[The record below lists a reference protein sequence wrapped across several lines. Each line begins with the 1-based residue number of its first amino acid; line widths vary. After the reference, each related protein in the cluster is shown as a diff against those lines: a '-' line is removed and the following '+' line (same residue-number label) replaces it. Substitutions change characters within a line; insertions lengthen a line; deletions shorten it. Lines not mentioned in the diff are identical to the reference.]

1 MNQKKKPRT
10 PNKLINEKSPY
21 LLQHAYNPVDWFPW
35 GEEAFEKARKENK
48 PVFLSIGY
56 STCHWCHVME
66 KESFEDESVAQLL
79 NSTFVCIKVDR
90 EERPDIDQTYMIAA
104 QVMTGHGGWPLTII
118 MTPDKRPFFAATYI
132 PKKSMY
138 GRIGLVDL
146 IKEIERIWKEEP
158 EKVMEVANRVS
169 SILSSAVQTSSR
181 EERYD
186 LSELLELSIHAL
198 ESHYDEVHAGFGT
211 APKFPASHKLLLLLR
226 AWLRKREEKYL
237 RMVERTLQRMRN
249 GGIFDQVGFGFHRY
263 STDREWRLP
272 HFEKMLYDQAMLL
285 LAYSEAFAATKKEF
299 YRIVCV
305 EILEYLKDQLLSPEG
320 AFFSAEDADS
330 EGEEGKFYTWTF
342 QELSRALTAEE
353 LEFAIVAFDVK
364 EEGNFKEEASGE
376 VTGRN
381 VLVRARTWEEISE
394 ELGKDRDE
402 TVQKWKQIRSK
413 LFEIRQNR
421 VRPRKDDKVLADWN
435 GLTIAALANAGKIL
449 FDGAFLKHAK
459 DAAEFILR
467 TMVTDDFQVFHR
479 YRDGQVAI
487 EGFLDDYAFLTWGLL
502 ELFEATQE
510 SRYLFYATRLTEK
523 MIQKFGDSENGGF
536 FFTTRS
542 QARDVLF
549 RNKEFFDAA
558 IPSGNSIA
566 VLCLLKLS
574 RITGNVEYE
583 RFAEKTLSALA
594 DLIQRTPQGFAMLML
609 GADFLMGPSFEVI
622 VLARNK
628 GKKLMQVFEKVHSVF
643 QPRKVTIFK
652 IESED
657 NEMLQNLVPYLQ
669 SYALEGEELEIFV
682 CRNYSCEAPTS
693 DIAKALELLTQT
705 N

>member
-169 SILSSAVQTSSR
+169 SILRSAVQTSSR

-394 ELGKDRDE
+394 ELGKVRDE

-594 DLIQRTPQGFAMLML
+594 DLIQRAPQGFAMLML